1 MEKVYQ
7 QLHTFIG
14 KKVKMVGLV
23 SLSIL
28 AVMLLQASIV
38 SAASAPQATTIYYAC
53 VNNTSG
59 AITIVSK
66 TTKCSTGTHKIH
78 WNQKGPI
85 GPQGPQGI
93 QGVQGIQGPQGP
105 QGPSGVSQGYFTPA
119 GNVNIVTSN
128 QSLVP
133 VVTTAP
139 LQASGYY
146 LVTASETAIF
156 ANGDTVAC
164 IITTVSGQEGS
175 FFAVYGPSTAYQY
188 VNMNVTDKISANA
201 GDQIQL
207 SCAEYNNNATTISYN
222 AGISV
227 IQLTTVSSSA
237 IPHKNGHLPLP
248 KVMSHK

>member
-1 MEKVYQ
+1 MKKLYQ
-7 QLHTFIG
+7 LLSTSIG
-14 KKVKMVGLV
+14 KKAKISGLASFIV
-23 SLSIL
+23 LTVL
-28 AVMLLQASIV
+28 LLQATIA
-38 SAASAPQATTIYYAC
+38 SASSAPQASTIYYAC

-59 AITIVSK
+59 AVTIVSQS
-66 TTKCSTGTHKIH
+66 TKCPAGTHKIH

-105 QGPSGVSQGYFTPA
+105 SGVSQGYFTVA
-119 GNVNIVTSN
+119 GNVNIATSN

-139 LQASGYY
+139 LQASGFY